1 MKAIKG
7 SFTRRG
13 GEEMEEKLGPISTVP
28 DGQFTFF
35 NLLSPRGGTGKQIV
49 LHFSS
54 QKPPNN
60 T

>member
-1 MKAIKG
+1 
-7 SFTRRG
+7 
-13 GEEMEEKLGPISTVP
+13 MEEKLGPISIVA
-28 DGQFTFF
+28 DGHLTFF

-54 QKPPNN
+54 QKPANN